1 MAIWGKNRAS
11 KSGNGCVYI
20 LIQGFLICLLLIIN
34 GFVVRSTVNLDW
46 GEELRVPQAIQL
58 VLPVLMIFVE
68 LWLFDFVFAATTKH
82 EN

>member
-1 MAIWGKNRAS
+1 MSIFKENRAP

-34 GFVVRSTVNLDW
+34 GFIIRSTVNLNW
-46 GEELRVPQAIQL
+46 GEELRIPQAIQL
-58 VLPVLMIFVE
+58 VLPVVMIFVE